1 MPAANAMQVLIVDDQ
16 QSMRELLRHCLKEI
30 GVTKVTSTKSG
41 EDALETV
48 TKESFDLVISDWNM
62 DGMSG
67 LDLLRSIR
75 KNPVIKGLPFIM
87 ATGTQDKKQVMA
99 AKEAGANNYIVKPFS
114 TGDLKKR
121 VEAVFGALS

>member
-1 MPAANAMQVLIVDDQ
+1 MQVLIVDDQ

-30 GVTKVTSTKSG
+30 GVTKVTSTKSA

-48 TKESFDLVISDWNM
+48 TRESFDLVISDWNM
-62 DGMSG
+62 DGMTG
-67 LDLLRSIR
+67 LDLMKNIRS
-75 KNPVIKGLPFIM
+75 NPVIKGLPFIM

-114 TGDLKKR
+114 TGDLRKR

>member
-1 MPAANAMQVLIVDDQ
+1 MQVLIVDDQ

-30 GVTKVTSTKSG
+30 GVTKVTSTKSA

-48 TKESFDLVISDWNM
+48 TRESYDLVISDWNM
-62 DGMSG
+62 DGMTG
-67 LDLLRSIR
+67 LDLLKNIRS
-75 KNPVIKGLPFIM
+75 NPVIKGLPFIM

-114 TGDLKKR
+114 TGDLRKR